1 MVRLPYFAPVKVG
14 NLEIHGEPISDDAV
28 MVWAYD
34 MNKPEA
40 IGWDAVAGV
49 KFEYC
54 EGNRNQQEKLAWR
67 FRREFEAM
75 VKDRVY
81 STPLL
86 LTADLAADDWE
97 EVHK

>member
-1 MVRLPYFAPVKVG
+1 VVRLPYFAPVKVG

-34 MNKPEA
+34 LTKPEA
-40 IGWDAVAGV
+40 IGWDAVADV

-67 FRREFEAM
+67 LRRALEAM
-75 VKDRVY
+75 
-81 STPLL
+81 
-86 LTADLAADDWE
+86 A
-97 EVHK
+97 